1 MLNKITPEKFDRLM
15 EHLLVRCGPPF
26 GPFGLLS
33 ILQPLTCALLRP
45 RHQELGI
52 DNAQALKETISLVFD
67 KAVWEP
73 TFCPLYAAMCVSLSK
88 ALPEFPPLEGEDKP
102 FTFRRV
108 LLNTCQEEF
117 EGAANA
123 RAALES
129 IVDPAEREMAERK
142 VKLRTMGNIRLIG
155 ELFKAKMIAERIL
168 HSCMGELLGKPKT
181 DPPEENVEA
190 LVHLLITVGKELDA
204 SSKSMDLMDAYFVRL
219 QQLSVSKKLAS
230 RLRFMCRD
238 ILDLRKNNWV
248 PRREKLQAKKLDE
261 VRADAAAALG
271 IIKAPQE
278 DQNLFPEGPNGP
290 ADDGWSVVGKN
301 NKSRTEEGYS
311 ALTGQYVPP
320 VQSKAPS
327 DRPRP
332 SAKAAG
338 PAAKR
343 EDDAA
348 ATTSSGEPAAAM
360 PSKERA
366 QAAGAKLTAE
376 EFSEQCDKM
385 LAEFASAVD
394 VGEALL
400 CVKNM
405 QARSEDGE
413 AALQLVCAAIVQ
425 RVVDESSERLSEQAT
440 KLLVH
445 LHQHGGASAAVLMAG
460 LAKQLGAL
468 DDLCI
473 DVPMAP
479 KLLGTMLAGLLDDK
493 ALSAAEFRDA
503 CERVG
508 DMLTRR
514 DLAVAVL
521 TKLSPEQQ
529 AAAAADLLAFLTDA
543 DEDASSLRD
552 QFQKKGL
559 PASLVP
565 A

>member
-1 MLNKITPEKFDRLM
+1 MPRS
-15 EHLLVRCGPPF
+15 R
-26 GPFGLLS
+26 
-33 ILQPLTCALLRP
+33 

-73 TFCPLYAAMCVSLSK
+73 TFCPLYAAMCVTLSK

-129 IVDPAEREMAERK
+129 ITDPQEREMAERK

-204 SSKSMDLMDAYFVRL
+204 SSKSVDLMDAYFVRL

-271 IIKAPQE
+271 IAKAPQE

-290 ADDGWSVVGKN
+290 SDDGWSVVGKN
-301 NKSRTEEGYS
+301 NKSRAEEGYS

-320 VQSKAPS
+320 VQSKPPS
-327 DRPRP
+327 DRPR
-332 SAKAAG
+332 AKPAG

-343 EDDAA
+343 DDDAA
-348 ATTSSGEPAAAM
+348 ATSAAGEPTAA

-366 QAAGAKLTAE
+366 QAVGAKLSAE

-385 LAEFASAVD
+385 LAEFQSAVD

-405 QARSEDGE
+405 QARSDDGE

-445 LHQHGGASAAVLMAG
+445 LHQHGGMSAAVLMAG
-460 LAKQLGAL
+460 LTKQLASL

-479 KLLGTMLAGLLDDK
+479 KLLGTILAGLLADK
-493 ALSAAEFRDA
+493 ALLASGFREA
-503 CERVG
+503 CELVG

-529 AAAAADLLAFLTDA
+529 TAAGADLVDFLTDA
-543 DEDASSLRD
+543 DEDAASLRD
-552 QFQKKGL
+552 LFQKKGL